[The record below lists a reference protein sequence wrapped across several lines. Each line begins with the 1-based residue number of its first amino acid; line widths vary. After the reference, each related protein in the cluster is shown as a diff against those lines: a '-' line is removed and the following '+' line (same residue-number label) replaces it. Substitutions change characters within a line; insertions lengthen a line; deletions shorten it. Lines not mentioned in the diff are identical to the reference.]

1 MERVADDSPDAA
13 LRLIARI
20 DDREAKLVAGSR
32 FIYHWVDRNPQAA
45 IRAITRTDAPQGRRP
60 RLRGDL
66 ARPVAAEGGILL
78 TKTLLISYLSK
89 RGELGGR
96 TPGTFLR
103 AFDKATGGLVDVLAS
118 TGDRKGRPYG
128 VCRAAVRLAVV
139 SISGW

>member
-1 MERVADDSPDAA
+1 MIAKPSWWRVPASSTT
-13 LRLIARI
+13 
-20 DDREAKLVAGSR
+20 GSTG
-32 FIYHWVDRNPQAA
+32 
-45 IRAITRTDAPQGRRP
+45 IR
-60 RLRGDL
+60 RLRYARSLERTPLKVGDRVY
-66 ARPVAAEGGILL
+66 AATSHGQVAAEGGILL

-89 RGELGGR
+89 RGGLGGR

-128 VCRAAVRLAVV
+128 VCRAAVLLAVV